1 MTKNSASRS
10 ESRQP
15 ATISGG
21 MAILMGLAL
30 VVAAVL
36 VTVAVVFALEL
47 GPQGPSQARNAKDAV
62 TDSAQSE
69 EQRALA
75 LAKEQ
80 ERQAQALRDA
90 RQQESLDEQAAV
102 FKHARTFS
110 ICSPDGVAY
119 WSYAAKWD
127 SRSRTLAPRYD
138 REGLIVRCEF
148 ETNTIIPRLAL
159 K

>member
-1 MTKNSASRS
+1 MATRS
-10 ESRQP
+10 ESNQP
-15 ATISGG
+15 ATISSGTV
-21 MAILMGLAL
+21 ILMGLAL

-80 ERQAQALRDA
+80 ELQAQALRDE
-90 RQQESLDEQAAV
+90 RQQESLAEQAAV
-102 FKHARTFS
+102 FNDARTYS

-119 WSYAAKWD
+119 WSHAAKWD
-127 SRSRTLAPRYD
+127 DRSRTMAPRYD
-138 REGLIVRCEF
+138 QNSQLVRCDF
-148 ETNTIIPRLAL
+148 KTNALIPFKLRDE
-159 K
+159 